1 MTLLKFRETPQIGRL
16 TKRHKHIGIREA
28 KAAAVEQEE
37 EEEEE
42 ECQRNGN
49 EQRRPSTQTRTALLV
64 EDVLVSTT
72 GRIVGTYSR
81 PKEPKC
87 GNQTRRCN
95 G

>member
-1 MTLLKFRETPQIGRL
+1 MTLLKFKETPQIGRS
-16 TKRHKHIGIREA
+16 TKQHKHIGIREA
-28 KAAAVEQEE
+28 KAAVIEQ
-37 EEEEE
+37 EEEE

-49 EQRRPSTQTRTALLV
+49 EQRRSSIQTRTALLV
-64 EDVLVSTT
+64 EDVLVSMT

-81 PKEPKC
+81 PKEPKG